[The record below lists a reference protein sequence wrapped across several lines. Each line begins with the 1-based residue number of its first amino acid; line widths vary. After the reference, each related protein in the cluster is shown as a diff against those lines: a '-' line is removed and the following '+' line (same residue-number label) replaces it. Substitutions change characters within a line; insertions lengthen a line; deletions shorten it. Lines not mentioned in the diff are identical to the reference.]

1 MIKFTLSPALLSATG
16 WFVGLLVV
24 MIIVTALFAMVLVIA
39 LKPIK
44 KFETDENDM
53 SKKLERRETELT
65 IKLLKNSNDPKR
77 TELLLKELR
86 EVTAAEKLVNRIIEE
101 ENAVEK
107 AAAQKAVKPQ
117 QPTQRKANQP
127 RPAQAQQPAPARRQ
141 VNPEQVAPT
150 QSRPAA
156 GQPRSAQ
163 PAPARRQVN
172 PEQAAPAQPRPVAG
186 QQKPAKPASAR
197 RQVNPE
203 QAVPAQPR
211 PAAGQQ
217 KPAQPAPPR
226 RPEQSERQPVQQKQN
241 ASQTVQEKTDAGVEK
256 K

>member
-101 ENAVEK
+101 ENAAEK

-117 QPTQRKANQP
+117 QPSQRKANQP
-127 RPAQAQQPAPARRQ
+127 RPAQAQQPAP
-141 VNPEQVAPT
+141 
-150 QSRPAA
+150 
-156 GQPRSAQ
+156 
-163 PAPARRQVN
+163 
-172 PEQAAPAQPRPVAG
+172 
-186 QQKPAKPASAR
+186 AR

>member
-141 VNPEQVAPT
+141 VNPEQVAPA
-150 QSRPAA
+150 QS
-156 GQPRSAQ
+156 
-163 PAPARRQVN
+163 
-172 PEQAAPAQPRPVAG
+172 RPVAG

>member
-101 ENAVEK
+101 ENAAEK

-117 QPTQRKANQP
+117 QPSQRKANQP

-141 VNPEQVAPT
+141 VNPEQAAPA
-150 QSRPAA
+150 QSRPA
-156 GQPRSAQ
+156 
-163 PAPARRQVN
+163 
-172 PEQAAPAQPRPVAG
+172 AG